1 MAKRMPRASRPVAR
15 AAPLLALP
23 LLAMLASCGPKKVE
37 TAIAN
42 IPAPIPQNVPLVEP
56 PPPPPPELIN
66 QSRGEDLWH
75 LRSGLNVAV
84 LLCQGPNNAALVASY
99 NRVLTVHK
107 PLLSQAAQ
115 HEVNVFQAK
124 GGKKWQDAYDDHMT
138 RVYNAYSGTLTRE
151 AYCGKSRDILSQVEM
166 ETTNGFNDKATFL
179 LWELNK
185 SAGLPDP
192 DGKLARAAVAPPL
205 PVVPAAPLAAKP
217 AATVAAGTGSG
228 TR

>member
-1 MAKRMPRASRPVAR
+1 MAMRMLRANRPVAR
-15 AAPLLALP
+15 AVPLLALP
-23 LLAMLASCGPKKVE
+23 LLAVLASCGPKKVA
-37 TAIAN
+37 TAIEN

-84 LLCQGPNNAALVASY
+84 LLCQGPDNNALVASY
-99 NRVLTVHK
+99 NKVLTIHK
-107 PLLSQAAQ
+107 PLLSLAAQ
-115 HEVNVFQAK
+115 HEVDVFKNK

-138 RVYNAYSGTLTRE
+138 KVYNAYSGTLTRE
-151 AYCGKSRDILSQVEM
+151 AYCGKSKAILTEAEGQDA
-166 ETTNGFNDKATFL
+166 NALNDKATFL

-192 DGKLARAAVAPPL
+192 DGKLARAAIAPPL
-205 PVVPAAPLAAKP
+205 PALPVAVKPTAA
-217 AATVAAGTGSG
+217 AATVAATNTAS
-228 TR
+228 R